1 MGNFFA
7 WTGFYLV
14 KYIIYIA
21 IVVGAVLLGKVW
33 GDHSKA
39 KKQELKDIDNY

>member
-14 KYIIYIA
+14 KYIAYIA
-21 IVVGAVLLGKVW
+21 IVVGAVFVGKAW
-33 GDHSKA
+33 GDHSKE
-39 KKQELKDIDNY
+39 KKQTIEKDERN

>member
-7 WTGFYLV
+7 WTGFYVV
-14 KYIIYIA
+14 KYSAYIA
-21 IVVGAVLLGKVW
+21 IVIAAVLVGKVW

-39 KKQELKDIDNY
+39 KKKAQEEPEK

>member
-14 KYIIYIA
+14 KYIAYIA
-21 IVVGAVLLGKVW
+21 IVVGAVFVGKIW
-33 GDHSKA
+33 GDYTRSK
-39 KKQELKDIDNY
+39 KK